1 MRRVV
6 RCLAIFLITA
16 TAGTAFADDEQ
27 KAEKQLRMMTAM
39 SRDDTARSIIS
50 RTFADAFKMARP
62 ELVAER
68 TTVGLNYG
76 SLFLAHELI
85 SSGSSMQQIAAELRT
100 RKTVLEVAK
109 SSGVDWK
116 RIAADAK
123 KMNSRISDN
132 IYRHFLHAG
141 PDKQRDLLDR
151 YNPAVDRVRADADAT
166 PEELVKAQTEY
177 VFWRN
182 LAAPKADEAADPSSF
197 VGKAYQQGRDDIA
210 ITHGTT
216 TPASPSR

>member
-6 RCLAIFLITA
+6 RRLAIFLITA
-16 TAGTAFADDEQ
+16 VAAFADDQQ
-27 KAEKQLRMMTAM
+27 KAEKQMRMMTAM

-62 ELVAER
+62 QMVAER

-76 SLFLAHELI
+76 SLFLAHELV

-100 RKTVLEVAK
+100 RKTMIEVAK
-109 SSGVDWK
+109 SSGADWK

-132 IYRHFLHAG
+132 IYKHFLHAG

-151 YNPAVDRVRADADAT
+151 YNPAIDRVRADADVA

-177 VFWRN
+177 IFWRN
-182 LAAPKADEAADPSSF
+182 LAAPKSVGEADSSSA
-197 VGKAYQQGRDDIA
+197 VGHDYTRARDDIA
-210 ITHGTT
+210 ATHGTT
-216 TPASPSR
+216 TPGSPGR

>member
-1 MRRVV
+1 MEGTSDRSTG
-6 RCLAIFLITA
+6 LAGRAADPHPALALKFDNSPLHSCIFVGLE
-16 TAGTAFADDEQ
+16 F
-27 KAEKQLRMMTAM
+27 
-39 SRDDTARSIIS
+39 SIIS
-50 RTFADAFKMARP
+50 RTFADVFKMARP

-68 TTVGLNYG
+68 TTVGLNG
-76 SLFLAHELI
+76 SLFRAHELI

>member
-16 TAGTAFADDEQ
+16 GTAFADDQQ

-50 RTFADAFKMARP
+50 RTFADVFKMARP

-68 TTVGLNYG
+68 TSVGLNYG
-76 SLFLAHELI
+76 SLFLAHELV
-85 SSGSSMQQIAAELRT
+85 SSGSRMQQIAAELRA
-100 RKTVLEVAK
+100 RKTLIEVAK
-109 SSGVDWK
+109 SSGADWK

-132 IYRHFLHAG
+132 IYKHFLHAG

-166 PEELVKAQTEY
+166 TEELVKAQTEY

-182 LAAPKADEAADPSSF
+182 LAAPKADQAADSSTF
-197 VGKAYQQGRDDIA
+197 VGKAYEQGRDEIA
-210 ITHGTT
+210 ITHGNT
-216 TPASPSR
+216 TPASPGR

>member
-50 RTFADAFKMARP
+50 RTFADVFKMARP

-76 SLFLAHELI
+76 SLFRAHELI

-123 KMNSRISDN
+123 KMNSRSSDN
-132 IYRHFLHAG
+132 IYRHF
-141 PDKQRDLLDR
+141 P
-151 YNPAVDRVRADADAT
+151 DAT
-166 PEELVKAQTEY
+166 PEELVKAQTEH